1 MKKRVLS
8 LLLALVMALGLLPL
22 TVLAASEPEARYQ
35 TEPDG
40 EWIDGTLAAA
50 LGKVYEGG
58 TVMLLKDFYITAQ
71 TGIPS
76 ITKPMT
82 LTSYDDPDTEE
93 REVYALTSAINGHP
107 TLLMIF
113 ADARLESVIVDGG
126 YDKDLVASGPLVLVQ
141 RGSLTLGDGAC
152 IQNNRNNNSRN
163 GKNWLGGGV
172 FLSGS
177 MVMEPGSA
185 IKNCRAWSGGGV
197 AVVNSAESCLTLQ
210 GGSIEDC
217 ESYQGGGVAV
227 FWGSLKLEAG
237 QIDACRAVEP
247 ENESLSDYIAANTDM
262 KSPGEGG
269 GVFLAWDHSIM
280 EMTGGAVTGNRAAK
294 SGGGIGCDHGQL
306 TLSGGEITKNQ
317 AQEYGGGV
325 LASPM
330 LKVSLSGNARITEN
344 KSGIAGFENLCL
356 DGSEDW
362 IGNQGGA
369 TATEPFVITG
379 ALQSDFAPS
388 GLARWMA
395 PDKDDPEH
403 PERVYRVVAVP
414 GEGYAIT
421 EADKAH
427 FLSDDPRFVVR
438 LMELD
443 GVNQLVLTFPTVTY
457 QDGLEGEVFPK
468 ESHLCT
474 GGDDT
479 PKFSGTPERKNYTFQ
494 GWLPEVSEKVTGD
507 AVYTAQ
513 WALKTRPVVFDVQDH
528 GAATA
533 PEVQTVSL
541 GDKVSAPAAPTEPGY
556 DFGGWYKEA
565 ICETAW
571 DFASDTVWEDR
582 TEPVVLYAKWMA
594 HPYSI
599 TYNLNGGENA
609 ADNPDSYTI
618 ETETLTLTSPVKEG
632 HTFLGW
638 TEDGEETPSVKQT
651 IPQGSMGDRAYT
663 AQWSVNTYPVTFDVQ
678 GHGAA
683 PDEQSVSWN
692 EKVSVPTAPE
702 ESGWKFDGWYKDAA
716 CETPWDFE
724 CDTVT
729 EAVTLYA
736 KWTKETSPRP
746 GRPSRPR
753 PPEEQDLSD
762 TPVPMVPLLALERE
776 EHFAYIVGCD
786 DGTVRPE
793 GHITRAEAATI
804 FFRLMTEDFRA
815 AHWSVESP
823 FPDVGTEK
831 WYHNTV
837 STDFQAGLIRGLPDG
852 TFSPERE
859 ITRAEFA
866 ALAARFLSNVDAPD
880 SGFDDLDGHWAKDEV
895 DRAVAAGW
903 IKGCDDGLF
912 HPNEPMSRAQVM
924 TLVNRMLGRLP
935 AADGLTE
942 DMLRWPD
949 NPADK
954 WYYLDV
960 QEATNGHT
968 YDRSGSTGIERWRAL
983 TENRDW
989 TALER

>member
-1 MKKRVLS
+1 MREKIIAMKHTKRLLS
-8 LLLALVMALGLLPL
+8 TLLILCLLLGLLPGL
-22 TVLAASEPEARYQ
+22 ALAASEPEARYQ
-35 TEPDG
+35 TGPDG

-76 ITKPMT
+76 IRKPMT

-93 REVYALTSAINGHP
+93 REVYTLTSAINGHP
-107 TLLMIF
+107 TLLMIS

-141 RGSLTLGDGAC
+141 NGSLTLSDGAC
-152 IQNNRNNNSRN
+152 IQNNRNDNSRT

-280 EMTGGAVTGNRAAK
+280 EMTGGAVTGNHAAK

-317 AQEYGGGV
+317 AREYGGGV

-330 LKVSLSGNARITEN
+330 LKVSLSGSARITEN

-362 IGNQGGA
+362 VGDQEGA

-379 ALQSDFAPS
+379 ALQSDFEPS

-427 FLSDDPRFVVR
+427 FLSDDPRFIVR
-438 LMELD
+438 LMEMD
-443 GVNQLVLTFPTVTY
+443 GVGKLVLTFPIVTY
-457 QDGLEGEVFPK
+457 QDGLEGEAFPK

-479 PKFSGTPERKNYTFQ
+479 PGFSGATERENYTFQ

-507 AVYTAQ
+507 AV
-513 WALKTRPVVFDVQDH
+513 
-528 GAATA
+528 
-533 PEVQTVSL
+533 
-541 GDKVSAPAAPTEPGY
+541 
-556 DFGGWYKEA
+556 
-565 ICETAW
+565 
-571 DFASDTVWEDR
+571 
-582 TEPVVLYAKWMA
+582 
-594 HPYSI
+594 
-599 TYNLNGGENA
+599 
-609 ADNPDSYTI
+609 
-618 ETETLTLTSPVKEG
+618 
-632 HTFLGW
+632 
-638 TEDGEETPSVKQT
+638 
-651 IPQGSMGDRAYT
+651 YT

-692 EKVSVPTAPE
+692 EKASAPTAPE
-702 ESGWKFDGWYKDAA
+702 ESGWKFDGWYKDAT
-716 CETPWDFE
+716 CETAWDFE
-724 CDTVT
+724 ADAVT

-736 KWTKETSPRP
+736 KWTKETSARP
-746 GRPSRPR
+746 SRPSRPR

-762 TPVPMVPLLALERE
+762 TPVPMAPLLALERE

-815 AHWSVESP
+815 VHWSEENP
-823 FPDVGTEK
+823 FPDVGTER
-831 WYHNTV
+831 WYHNAV

-852 TFSPERE
+852 TFSGERE
-859 ITRAEFA
+859 MTRAEFA
-866 ALAARFLSNVDAPD
+866 ALASRFLSNADVPD

-903 IKGCDDGLF
+903 IKGYDDGLF
-912 HPNEPMSRAQVM
+912 HPDEPMSRAQVM

-935 AADGLTE
+935 AADGLTG